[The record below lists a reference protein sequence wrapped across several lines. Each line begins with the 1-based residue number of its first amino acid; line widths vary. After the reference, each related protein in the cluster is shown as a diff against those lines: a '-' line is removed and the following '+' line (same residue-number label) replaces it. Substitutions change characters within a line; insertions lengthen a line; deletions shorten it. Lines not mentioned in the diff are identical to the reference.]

1 MVLLAPFSQGTHLLS
16 VGRLIVVGDQA
27 YHRCVIGKFDDD
39 VGAVCSCT
47 VVCVQGREY
56 RSGLRMQ
63 PCGAP
68 VLRIMGDEVLLP
80 ILTT

>member
-1 MVLLAPFSQGTHLLS
+1 MVLLTPFSQGTHLLS

-27 YHRCVIGKFDDD
+27 HHVVSSANLTMTLELCV
-39 VGAVCSCT
+39 AVQLCM
-47 VVCVQGREY
+47 Y
-56 RSGLRMQ
+56 KSGLRTQ

-68 VLRIMGDEVLLP
+68 VLRARGDEVLLP

>member
-16 VGRLIVVGDQA
+16 VGRL
-27 YHRCVIGKFDDD
+27 
-39 VGAVCSCT
+39 T
-47 VVCVQGREY
+47 VVSSANLTMMLELCVAVQSCVYREY
-56 RSGLRMQ
+56 RSGLRTQ

-68 VLRIMGDEVLLP
+68 VLRVSGDEVLLP